1 MFLMRKI
8 AIVGS
13 GQAGLQLA
21 FGLLQHG
28 YTVTLYSDRTHEEVL
43 NGRVPATAFIFDR
56 GLSYER
62 ELGLNFW
69 DDEVKWGEG
78 IHLDFCLS
86 PGNKLFQMTGRW
98 RRPGQAI
105 DQRVKYWRWMHE
117 LEQRGGNLVIRPIA
131 ASDLDAL
138 AAENDLLVVAA
149 GKSDVSALFER
160 DPERSRYSQPQR
172 KLALITV
179 TGLKPWTSIPFHPV
193 KFTLFPEDGEVFWVP
208 FHHKSSQST
217 YSILFECKAG
227 KGLDRF
233 DAAST
238 GAEMMAV
245 ARELIAKWAP
255 WETEHFR
262 DAALADPLAWAKG
275 SVNPVVRKPV
285 ARLPSGRLAFGLG
298 DTVILN
304 DPIAG
309 QGSNCASK
317 AVHLYTQR
325 ILEHGRRPFDA
336 DWMQSVFDEHW
347 EKDGRWITAFSNLF
361 LEPIPPAAKEVL
373 LAGTRNPEIAAE
385 FFDDFNNPQN
395 FWPRIEDL
403 DAARRY
409 VAEKTGAPW
418 LKTAAVARAAIA
430 GGQMKRK
437 LASLTG

>member
-1 MFLMRKI
+1 MRKI

-21 FGLLQHG
+21 FGLLRHG
-28 YTVTLYSDRTHEEVL
+28 YAVTLYSDRTPEEIL

-69 DDEVKWGEG
+69 DEEVKWGEG

-86 PGNKLFQMTGRW
+86 PGNRLFHMTGRW

-105 DQRVKYWRWMHE
+105 DQRLKYWRWMRE
-117 LEQRGGNLVIRPIA
+117 LEARGGSLVIRPIGV
-131 ASDLDAL
+131 SDLDAL
-138 AAENDLLVVAA
+138 AADNDLLVIAA
-149 GKSDVSALFER
+149 GKAEISALFER
-160 DPERSRYSQPQR
+160 DPDRSRYTEPQR

-179 TGLKPWTSIPFHPV
+179 KGLRPWTSIPFHTV
-193 KFTLFPEDGEVFWVP
+193 KFTLYEQDGEVFWIP

-227 KGLDRF
+227 RGLDRF
-233 DAAST
+233 GAAET
-238 GAEMMAV
+238 GEEMLRIAK
-245 ARELIAKWAP
+245 ELIARWAP
-255 WETEHFR
+255 WEEEHLR
-262 DAALADPLAWAKG
+262 GAELADPLAWGKG
-275 SVNPVVRKPV
+275 AITPSVRKPV

-298 DTVILN
+298 DTVVLN

-317 AVHLYTQR
+317 AAHLYTRR
-325 ILEHGRRPFDA
+325 IVEHGSRPFDA
-336 DWMQSVFDEHW
+336 DWMQSVFEEHW
-347 EKDGRWITAFSNLF
+347 EQDGRWITGFSNLF
-361 LEPIPPAAKEVL
+361 LEPITPAAKEVL
-373 LAGTRNPEIAAE
+373 LAGTRHPGIAAE

-395 FWPRIEDL
+395 FWPRVEDL
-403 DAARRY
+403 AAARRY

-418 LKTAAVARAAIA
+418 LKTAALARAAIA
-430 GGQMKRK
+430 GGQVRRK
-437 LASLTG
+437 LGLRAEVRV